1 MIAAAQADLIEGRDQ
16 SDRPRAQ
23 SHADER
29 QEERIFAADQSP
41 SQPNTNAP
49 NGRTRN
55 PAVNSAIVLSRAATG
70 WLFSKNLTD
79 KIAAKLPNI

>member
-1 MIAAAQADLIEGRDQ
+1 MMNVYL
-16 SDRPRAQ
+16 RPTT
-23 SHADER
+23 
-29 QEERIFAADQSP
+29 SP

-55 PAVNSAIVLSRAATG
+55 PAVNSAIVLSSAATG

-79 KIAAKLPNI
+79 KIAAKLPKM